1 MRRFRRT
8 LVAAAVAAAVVTATA
23 GWASGTA
30 QTPVTGPP
38 PGTEEW
44 RADRSLGHA
53 LPDPGSASP
62 AEVAAFFADLT
73 PRRRELLAARH
84 PSVVGNLDGA
94 PAALRYRANARTLGA
109 GSDGRQI
116 LAYDPRG
123 RGQLAEVFGDLTR
136 ARRVAVVVPGSD
148 IDAGTFDRTREMA
161 RSLYEE
167 ANGRTAGGRTTEG
180 RGAEDRTTE
189 GRTSDG
195 RTAED
200 RTTDDRAAE
209 DHTTDDRTAEDRT
222 TNDRTA
228 EDHTTDGPAADDRT
242 TDDRTADD
250 RTTDGPAAEDRTTD
264 DLAADSHMADASR
277 NDRGEGPTD
286 GRRTA
291 HGSGGAAVGGRAGN
305 VAVIAWAGYT
315 TPVGLGLDAAT
326 GDLAEAGAERLAR
339 FTRGVAATG
348 AARPALFCHSYGS
361 VVCGLAAERAGA
373 TDIVAFGSP
382 GMRADSVA
390 DLHTDARVWAAKA
403 PSDWISKV
411 PHVALAG
418 LGHGTD
424 PTAPEFGARRVPAD
438 DAAGH
443 TGYLAPGSSSL
454 RAFASIARGEAR

>member
-84 PSVVGNLDGA
+84 PSVVGNLDGV

-167 ANGRTAGGRTTEG
+167 ANGLEAGGR
-180 RGAEDRTTE
+180 A
-189 GRTSDG
+189 
-195 RTAED
+195 
-200 RTTDDRAAE
+200 TDDRAAE
-209 DHTTDDRTAEDRT
+209 HHTTDSRT
-222 TNDRTA
+222 TKGPTSDNRAA
-228 EDHTTDGPAADDRT
+228 EHHTTDSRTTKGPTSDDRAAEHHT
-242 TDDRTADD
+242 TGRATDGRAADDRTADD
-250 RTTDGPAAEDRTTD
+250 RTAGG
-264 DLAADSHMADASR
+264 HMADASR
-277 NDRGEGPTD
+277 DDRGEGPAD
-286 GRRTA
+286 GRRTGR
-291 HGSGGAAVGGRAGN
+291 GSGGATVGGRAGN

-315 TPVGLGLDAAT
+315 TPVGVGLDAAT
-326 GDLAEAGAERLAR
+326 GGLAEAGAERLAR

-361 VVCGLAAERAGA
+361 VVCGLAAGRAGA

-390 DLHTDARVWAAKA
+390 DLHTDARVWAARA

-411 PHVALAG
+411 PHVAFAG

-438 DAAGH
+438 DTTGH
-443 TGYLAPGSSSL
+443 TGYLAPGTSSL